1 MQLEPRIMFDAAA
14 VATADA
20 TVKTEPADSAAK
32 NTADATA
39 SEARHEVAFVD
50 PALQNSKQ
58 LLSGLDKVIEVV
70 SLQSGQDPLKQ
81 ISDYLASHNNISA
94 LHLFSHGT
102 PGNVTLGNTVLAA
115 DTLNEHAQQ
124 LESWKQSLTT
134 DADILLYGCDVAAG
148 SKGEA
153 FITQL
158 SILTGADVAASTD
171 PTGAAAKG
179 GDWDLEH
186 STGIIEATVLNVA
199 GFDALMAAP
208 VNTVPDV
215 QTVAEDNTI
224 TFSGTISVADAD
236 GGSLT
241 TTISVADGTLTLS
254 QITGLT
260 IDNGSN
266 GSASM
271 RISGT
276 IADINSALNGLI
288 YRPTKDYAGAD
299 TLTIT
304 TNDGSSTDTD
314 TVGITITANATAPVL
329 TLPIAAQ
336 TVAEDTASYLN
347 FTGSN
352 AITLT
357 DADANDLQTL
367 TLTVAHGTL
376 NIKTDVSGSIGATAN
391 GTSSV
396 VLSGTA
402 AQLAATLAHAN
413 GVQYTSSLNYN
424 SSAGLGAE
432 TLSFALSD
440 GVAAHN
446 QSGHVDITVTPNAT
460 APVLTLPAAA
470 QTVMEDVLTYLN
482 FTGVPNAI
490 TLTDADAYDL
500 QTLTLSVAHGTL
512 NIKTDVGGGVTSTV
526 GNGTASV
533 ILSGTAAQLSA
544 TLAHE
549 NGVQYTSVL
558 NYNSSYTT
566 AGPETLSFN
575 LNDGV
580 HTQTGTVAMNVTQVN
595 DAPTLTGAGA
605 ATVQEGGSVSFN
617 RAQLASSDNALDVD
631 IQTGQQFISQLMVKI
646 VSLPGSGTLTYKSGA
661 VVVGSIV
668 PVSSLGD
675 LKYTHNG
682 TDIVS
687 NATVTFDVTVSDGG
701 GSLPTAGTISII
713 ITPKNVAPTIS
724 GSPSLIEGQ
733 VKVVAPAINLGDGFD
748 TLANSTIVIDNVVN
762 GSQGTLFIDAN
773 NNNVVDAGEALA
785 LSGSSTILDAAQRA
799 NLATQLKFFQNG
811 YEPNTPLAVSPSYR
825 ITVTDA
831 GGGTGVPS
839 AAIAQ
844 TITLTILP
852 NNDDPTLVNTNA
864 TVGTALGV
872 QEGNVTTITKDML
885 KISDA
890 DLNPANTA
898 QHTPEYQLVY
908 TIGTRPTQGEIQVNI
923 GGGLGYGGTG
933 WITLGVGGRFT
944 QAQVTAE
951 EVRYY
956 QTTNVDLADEPA
968 TTDSFTFTVRDSAY
982 GYDVW
987 QVPTDSKYLESPREG
1002 GLRAIATGAIA
1013 NQQFYFDITPLATS
1027 TTERTD
1033 IDDETADETWT
1044 GPPRDATP
1052 GYGGEHMEYS
1062 FTPTAGML
1070 SNNSTAGGSW
1080 DEANV
1085 ITAGAGNVITAGM
1098 LSYTITRTDTKG
1110 TEGTGD
1116 DVSVTVS
1123 ANETVYTLTAQP
1135 GNGILQSNASGS
1147 WQAIPTDGQF
1157 TQADINTG
1165 KIRFVHDGSENHTS
1179 TFDYIVSDGTP
1190 NNYPW
1195 HFDLDITPTNDRPTG
1210 SGGTVQVLEKLLPGN
1225 DGLVRLGSSA
1235 LGMSDVDLSDNVPK
1249 RTGEGAAD
1257 FLWFTIVAQP
1267 KDGGATQRGVLQR
1280 WDGDSWEI
1288 VTTGQWLP
1296 STLLTMTAG
1305 VAGDEAVSG
1314 LRYAHDGSEPLAY
1327 TGSPNVTFQYQVR
1340 DDLANPA
1347 DPLATNVTAVA
1358 NTSGSAQS
1366 NQSANATT
1374 TIKIIPV
1381 NNAPQIAD
1389 KPVLGAPDLTIDE
1402 TIEGGGST
1410 TGKNVQ
1416 MTIAYEGG
1424 DKTITS
1430 ALLTGIDPDNTTVQ
1444 RQYIIK
1450 TAPTQGILMLSGNL
1464 VGVGSTFTQDDID
1477 HGLVTYRHNGSEVS
1491 DPTTNSLGTY
1501 HDKFHFVLSDAV
1513 AEDTGTGA
1521 SNYNTFLITLT
1532 PTNDAPTLTGPTG
1545 IILIDSATPAN
1556 NLVKDGATVFVIA
1569 DPDLANGVQDGETDF
1584 VQATVRLL
1592 DSAGNPITDYEHG
1605 FDGGGV
1611 SIGHAT
1617 PHDVTGLWKVTQNG
1631 TNNILQIQGTR
1642 EQVNDALV
1650 GLSVTFAEDTN
1661 LMYKVQV
1668 IADDRMRDISGTLT
1682 TSGSDANGG
1691 NLNQGT
1697 TAGAAPVA
1705 VPGTV
1710 YDWKTAIEVPAAD
1723 GNIAAAIVDIRASL
1737 VNELATFTG
1746 PGAQTVYE
1754 DVRTQIPANSFEVA
1768 DLESAAFNTPITVTL
1783 TVTSGTLDVAG
1794 QGTTQTSFTPSGG
1807 QAITISGDRTAS
1819 ITLTGRAKDIQ
1830 ALLNQ
1835 RNFDNDAAD
1844 TNGGLFYTSPNNGN
1858 HDYNGGSSGDVTLT
1872 LSFNDTGSRFGDD
1885 VGAGSVAN
1893 NPANI
1898 IIPLTIT
1905 PVNDVPTV
1913 TATSTPIAING
1924 ITAVEGFEINDVDYT
1939 DGGGIL
1945 TPETDFVQATIRLL
1959 PAAGTTPLT
1968 ELQHAIV
1975 TFGSSSAPL
1984 ESAVVGS
1991 EFEIDDTNTGSGK
2004 ALVIRGTQAKVNAY
2018 LSGLTVAL
2026 STVNDNTTYRVQVI
2040 ADDRL
2045 RVLAT
2050 GALAASNA
2058 ANGGL
2063 NSDGSTGTANVPAT
2077 AIDPYLAIPDA
2088 LTDNVA
2094 SNTRTIL
2101 GSSLNEA
2108 PSFSGLDATP
2118 TFVENGA
2125 AVVLDANATI
2135 GDPELTAYGNWDN
2148 AVLTLARNGG
2158 ANSDDVFGVTGSVD
2172 SGINFNGANIRNGT
2186 TVVGTFTNNSGT
2198 LAITF
2203 NSSATNAI
2211 VNSVLQAI
2219 TYSNSNNDPPGDV
2232 VTINYTINDGD
2243 TDPDRAGNGQGDNGP
2258 LAGTGSITVGVTA
2271 INDAPTFNTGAA
2283 AAFTENAVSP
2293 TVIDSLLTITDLD
2306 DTQMT
2311 GATVSITGNFKTG
2324 EDILAVNGTAI
2335 GNIISGTAI
2344 TVASYDGTTGVLTLT
2359 GTDTKAN
2366 YQAALRSVSYTTA
2379 SDDPTV
2385 TTKTTRTITFG
2396 VTDANSHGV
2405 GAGAQTST
2413 VTRSI
2418 NITPLADA
2426 PVLAGAGQ
2434 TLLYTENGDAAVI
2447 DATVNVA
2454 SDADD
2459 TQMARATITIS
2470 ANRTDGDTLSF
2481 TNQNGISGSYTAGT
2495 GVMTLTGN
2503 ATLANYTTALQ
2514 SIKFRSTSD
2523 DPTATS
2529 ASRTITW
2536 QVTDANSD
2544 SAGAASSNTVSSF
2557 ITITP
2562 TVDAPTLG
2570 GALPNPSYTENG
2582 ATVALDGNVTV
2593 SDVDDTNIVTAIIT
2607 ISNNL
2612 TEGDTLNFTNQNG
2625 ISGSY
2630 NAGTGILTLTG
2641 NATKDFYQTALRSIT
2656 FSSTSDDPTVN
2667 ATKTTRSITWT
2678 VTDANSEGLGAQTSS
2693 TRTTTLTV
2701 VPAKDAPVLAGAGQT
2716 LLYTESGDAAVI
2728 DATVNVASDID
2739 DTQISG
2745 ATVTISSGYTTG
2757 DTLSYTTQNGI
2768 TIASNAGGVLTLTG
2782 TTTLANYTTALQSVK
2797 YSSTSDDPTATSA
2810 SRTVT
2815 WQVTD
2820 ANSDS
2825 AGAASSNNKT
2835 STITITAVNDKPT
2848 LSGVLPAPSYTEN
2861 GSAVVLDANITA
2873 GDVDD
2878 TNIVSAIITISNNLT
2893 EGDTLNFT
2901 DQNGI
2906 TGSYAGGVLT
2916 LTGSATLANYTTAMK
2931 SVTFSSTSDD
2941 PTVNATK
2948 TTRSIT
2954 WTVTDANS
2962 EGLGAQTSSTRTTS
2976 LTVNPAIDNPVMS
2989 AGGTLAYTENQ
3000 AAAVIDATVNVASD
3014 ADDTQMAGAT
3024 ITISA
3029 GYTAGDTLTFVPQN
3043 GITIVSNVGGVLT
3056 LTGTT
3061 TLANY
3066 TTALRSVQYSS
3077 TSDDPTATSASRT
3090 ITWRV
3095 TDANSD
3101 AAGTGT
3107 SAAVTSTINI
3117 IVGNEHPVLTPAVG
3131 NGAYTENA
3139 TATLV
3144 DNAITVTDA
3153 DDTNITGGTISIT
3166 GGFLAGDLLAIT
3178 NTGAISGSYAAGTGI
3193 LTLTGTDTLAN
3204 YQTVLRSL
3212 TYLNNTEDPTSNASK
3227 PTRTITYSL
3236 TDANSDGVG
3245 AATGTVTKTIN
3256 VTALTDNPVMS
3267 SGGTLAYT
3275 ENQAAQVI
3283 DGGVSVVS
3291 DADDTDIAGATITI
3305 SAGYTAG
3312 DTLTFVPQN
3321 GITIVSN
3328 VGGVLT
3334 LTGTTT
3340 RAQYTAA
3347 LQSIK
3352 FHSTSEDP
3360 TATSTSRTVT
3370 WRVTDA
3376 NSDAAGAG
3384 TSDAVTST
3392 INIAAVNDA
3401 PVAVADTGTT
3411 PENVTLTVAAG
3422 SGVLVNDTDVDTSDT
3437 HTVSEVNGVPGNV
3450 ATGVTGS
3457 NGGTF
3462 TIAADGSYVFN
3473 PGTAFN
3479 DLFVG
3484 ESRTTS
3490 VTYTNLDSNGLSA
3503 SSTLTITVTG
3513 INAVPVPAPPP
3524 PDLPGAPPLGPPPP
3538 TADPPAVIIPG
3549 YYSFNDP
3556 ASTLL
3561 GSLSQYG
3568 DNGDGAGGGI
3578 GGGDAT
3584 DNIYGYDLYLVKT
3597 PSSQEMLVDEVGS
3610 FNLPTGTFR
3619 HSSGNA
3625 KISLEASLADGSPL
3639 PEWLTFDPDSGR
3651 FTGKPPKGTGGA
3663 MDIKILARDDRGN
3676 VAFAQF
3682 LLHITEQ
3689 ESNDAQTIK
3698 ERQTDSNAEGIDSYH
3713 LKPTDNDK
3721 DKPQQPK
3728 RRYAALGRSS
3738 LSDQFKQQQLRG
3750 RNEALLETLQRTTVR
3765 LQ

>member
-20 TVKTEPADSAAK
+20 TVKTELADSAAK

-102 PGNVTLGNTVLAA
+102 PGSVTLGNTVLAA
-115 DTLNEHAQQ
+115 DTLNDHAQQ
-124 LESWKQSLTT
+124 LESWKLSLTT
-134 DADILLYGCDVAAG
+134 DADILLYSCDVAAG

-158 SILTGADVAASTD
+158 SILTGADVTASTD

-179 GDWDLEH
+179 GDWDLER
-186 STGIIEATVLNVA
+186 STGVIEATVLNVA

-208 VNTVPDV
+208 VNTVPTAR
-215 QTVAEDNTI
+215 TVAEDNTI
-224 TFSGTISVADAD
+224 TFSAANSNAISIADAD
-236 GGSLT
+236 GTVQSVS
-241 TTISVADGTLTLS
+241 ISVTHGTITLS
-254 QITGLT
+254 GSTGLT
-260 IDNGSN
+260 ASGDGTASISITAGS
-266 GSASM
+266 
-271 RISGT
+271 IT
-276 IADINSALNGLI
+276 DINNALNGLI

-299 TLTIT
+299 TLTIA
-304 TNDGSSTDTD
+304 TNDGSTTDTD

-329 TLPIAAQ
+329 TLPAAAQ
-336 TVAEDTASYLN
+336 TVREDVSTYLN
-347 FTGSN
+347 FTDITN

-357 DADANDLQTL
+357 DADAN
-367 TLTVAHGTL
+367 
-376 NIKTDVSGSIGATAN
+376 
-391 GTSSV
+391 
-396 VLSGTA
+396 
-402 AQLAATLAHAN
+402 
-413 GVQYTSSLNYN
+413 
-424 SSAGLGAE
+424 
-432 TLSFALSD
+432 
-440 GVAAHN
+440 
-446 QSGHVDITVTPNAT
+446 
-460 APVLTLPAAA
+460 
-470 QTVMEDVLTYLN
+470 
-482 FTGVPNAI
+482 
-490 TLTDADAYDL
+490 DL

-811 YEPNTPLAVSPSYR
+811 YEPNTPLAVSPSYG

-831 GGGTGVPS
+831 GGGQGAPS
-839 AAIAQ
+839 AATATQ

-852 NNDDPTLVNTNA
+852 NNDDPTLANSHA
-864 TVGTALGV
+864 TVGTALTAV
-872 QEGNVTTITKDML
+872 EGHVTPITAAML
-885 KISDA
+885 QISDA

-898 QHTPEYQLVY
+898 QNTPANQLVY

-923 GGGLGYGGTG
+923 GGVLGYNADG
-933 WITLGVGGRFT
+933 WITLGDGGRFT
-944 QAQVTAE
+944 QAQVTAG

-956 QTTNVDLADEPA
+956 QTTNVAVA
-968 TTDSFTFTVRDSAY
+968 TNDNFTFTVRDSAF

-987 QVPTDSKYLESPREG
+987 SNPANPTSDREG
-1002 GLRAIATGAIA
+1002 GLRASPTTAIAT
-1013 NQQFYFDITPLATS
+1013 QQFYFYITPLAAHS
-1027 TTERTD
+1027 RD
-1033 IDDETADETWT
+1033 TWEG
-1044 GPPRDATP
+1044 GPRAATP
-1052 GYGGEHMEYS
+1052 GYGGSMTYTFEH
-1062 FTPTAGML
+1062 TPGML

-1080 DEANV
+1080 VEANV
-1085 ITAGAGNVITAGM
+1085 GAVGGGYLITSGM
-1098 LSYTITRTDTKG
+1098 LSYTITRTDTV
-1110 TEGTGD
+1110 TLN
-1116 DVSVTVS
+1116 SVEVPT
-1123 ANETVYTLTAQP
+1123 NETVYTLTSQP
-1135 GNGILQSNASGS
+1135 PNGTVQRLVGGS
-1147 WQAIPTDGQF
+1147 WQAIPTNGQF
-1157 TQADINTG
+1157 TQADINAG
-1165 KIRFVHDGSENHTS
+1165 NIRFVHDGGEDHIAS
-1179 TFDYIVSDGTP
+1179 FGYKVSDGTP
-1190 NNYPW
+1190 Y
-1195 HFDLDITPTNDRPTG
+1195 HYDDTFGLDITPTNDRPTG
-1210 SGGTVQVLEKLLPGN
+1210 SGGSVEVLEGSTSV
-1225 DGLVRLGSSA
+1225 VRLGSSA
-1235 LGMSDVDLSDNVPK
+1235 LGMADIDLSLDPAK
-1249 RTGEGAAD
+1249 QTGEGAAD
-1257 FLWFTIVAQP
+1257 FLWFKIVAQP
-1267 KDGGATQRGVLQR
+1267 VDGGAVTRGELQR
-1280 WDGDSWEI
+1280 WNGTAW
-1288 VTTGQWLP
+1288 VTVTPGEWLP
-1296 STLLTMTAG
+1296 RTLLTMTAG
-1305 VAGDEAVSG
+1305 VGGDEATSG
-1314 LRYAHDGSEPLAY
+1314 LRYKHDGTEPLAY

-1358 NTSGSAQS
+1358 NTSESAQS

-1389 KPVLGAPDLTIDE
+1389 IPVADADNPYIGDTITDGGALIGKNAILVNVP
-1402 TIEGGGST
+1402 EGG
-1410 TGKNVQ
+1410 
-1416 MTIAYEGG
+1416 AA
-1424 DKTITS
+1424 TITS

-1444 RQYIIK
+1444 RQYQLK
-1450 TAPTQGILMLSGNL
+1450 SLPTQGVLLLSSKVLGL
-1464 VGVGSTFTQDDID
+1464 GSTFTQDDID
-1477 HGLVTYRHNGSEVS
+1477 NNRVTYRHNGGEITA
-1491 DPTTNSLGTY
+1491 TTTDTLGGPY
-1501 HDKFHFVLSDAV
+1501 NDKFHFVLSDAV

-1521 SNYNTFLITLT
+1521 SNYNTFLISLT
-1532 PTNDAPTLTGPTG
+1532 TTNDAPTLTGPTG

-1592 DSAGNPITDYEHG
+1592 DSAGNPITDYEYG

-1611 SIGHAT
+1611 SIGYTAQAG
-1617 PHDVTGLWKVTQNG
+1617 GLWKVTQTG

-1642 EQVNDALV
+1642 DQVNAALA
-1650 GLSVTFAEDTN
+1650 GLSVTFANDTN

-1668 IADDRMRDISGTLT
+1668 IADDRMRDISGALDI
-1682 TSGSDANGG
+1682 TSSDANGG
-1691 NLNQGT
+1691 DLNQGT

-1710 YDWKTAIEVPAAD
+1710 YDWKTAIEVPAVD
-1723 GNIAAAIVDIRASL
+1723 GNIAAASVDIRASR
-1737 VNELATFTG
+1737 VNEPATFTG
-1746 PGAQTVYE
+1746 PASQTVNE
-1754 DVRTQIPANSFEVA
+1754 DVRTQITATFAVDDP
-1768 DLESAAFNTPITVTL
+1768 ESAAFNTPITVTL

-1807 QAITISGDRTAS
+1807 QPITISGDRTTS
-1819 ITLTGRAKDIQ
+1819 ITLTGRAADIQ

-1835 RNFDNDAAD
+1835 KNFANNAPD

-1858 HDYNGGSSGDVTLT
+1858 HDYNGGSAGDVTLT
-1872 LSFNDTGSRFGDD
+1872 LSFDDSGSRFGDD
-1885 VGAGSVAN
+1885 AGAGSVAK
-1893 NPANI
+1893 NPPNI

-1959 PAAGTTPLT
+1959 PATGTTPLT
-1968 ELQHAIV
+1968 EGQHAIV

-2026 STVNDNTTYRVQVI
+2026 STVVNDNTTYRVEVV

-2050 GALAASNA
+2050 GALAGSGA

-2063 NSDGSTGTANVPAT
+2063 NSDGSTGTANVPVT
-2077 AIDPYLAIPDA
+2077 DVDPYTATPALAY
-2088 LTDNVA
+2088 NVA

-2108 PSFSGLDATP
+2108 PSFSGLDANP

-2135 GDPELTAYGNWDN
+2135 GDPELTAYNNWDN
-2148 AVLTLARNGG
+2148 AVLTLARDLG

-2203 NSSATNAI
+2203 NSSATNTV

-2232 VTINYTINDGD
+2232 TIKYTINDGD
-2243 TDPDRAGNGQGDNGP
+2243 TDPDRAGNGQGANGP
-2258 LAGTGSITVGVTA
+2258 LPGIGSITVGVTA
-2271 INDAPTFNTGAA
+2271 INDAPTFNTGVA

-2335 GNIISGTAI
+2335 GNIISGTTI

-2593 SDVDDTNIVTAIIT
+2593 SDVDDTNIV
-2607 ISNNL
+2607 
-2612 TEGDTLNFTNQNG
+2612 
-2625 ISGSY
+2625 
-2630 NAGTGILTLTG
+2630 
-2641 NATKDFYQTALRSIT
+2641 
-2656 FSSTSDDPTVN
+2656 
-2667 ATKTTRSITWT
+2667 
-2678 VTDANSEGLGAQTSS
+2678 
-2693 TRTTTLTV
+2693 
-2701 VPAKDAPVLAGAGQT
+2701 
-2716 LLYTESGDAAVI
+2716 
-2728 DATVNVASDID
+2728 
-2739 DTQISG
+2739 
-2745 ATVTISSGYTTG
+2745 
-2757 DTLSYTTQNGI
+2757 
-2768 TIASNAGGVLTLTG
+2768 
-2782 TTTLANYTTALQSVK
+2782 
-2797 YSSTSDDPTATSA
+2797 
-2810 SRTVT
+2810 
-2815 WQVTD
+2815 
-2820 ANSDS
+2820 
-2825 AGAASSNNKT
+2825 
-2835 STITITAVNDKPT
+2835 
-2848 LSGVLPAPSYTEN
+2848 
-2861 GSAVVLDANITA
+2861 
-2873 GDVDD
+2873 
-2878 TNIVSAIITISNNLT
+2878 SAIITISNNLT

-2962 EGLGAQTSSTRTTS
+2962 ELLGAQTSSTRTTS

-3056 LTGTT
+3056 LAGTT

-3101 AAGTGT
+3101 AAGAGT

-3117 IVGNEHPVLTPAVG
+3117 TVGNEHPVLTPAVG

-3713 LKPTDNDK
+3713 LKPTDHDK